1 MNKNVLGGIVGT
13 GISAVG
19 TASQTNEK
27 LQTISLVLTIIG
39 TAITIIMALTNWWK
53 NAKKDGK
60 ITKEEIKEG
69 VDIIKVG
76 VEDLQ
81 DKLEDKEEKK

>member
-27 LQTISLVLTIIG
+27 LQTISLVLTIVG
-39 TAITIIMALTNWWK
+39 TLITIIMALTNWWK

-69 VDIIKVG
+69 VDIIKDG
-76 VEDLQ
+76 VENLQ